1 MSEYKLQP
9 ILAYKSLKHIINK
22 NPKKIIFVSQVVKT
36 LSGPSLKW
44 CYNKLLQTQSGGK
57 IAYEREEINDYFCTL
72 KDRPV
77 GSVGE
82 ECIKMFPDQEFLLK
96 ISKRKHNDSWIEA
109 KHPYSWMA
117 RRYRD
122 THDTWH
128 VLTGYPPTG
137 LGEMC
142 ITMFSFAQTGS
153 LAWLALSLTTFLA
166 YPFRLMHVM
175 MLVEAY
181 RNGKAAKFLLA
192 EDYNKLFS
200 ENLEDA
206 RHRLNIKV
214 PRYYMNNFSI

>member
-9 ILAYKSLKHIINK
+9 ILAYRSLKHIINK

-57 IAYEREEINDYFCTL
+57 IAYDREEISDYFCTL
-72 KDRPV
+72 KDRPA

-82 ECIKMFPDQEFLLK
+82 ECIKLFPDQEFLLK
-96 ISKRKHNDSWIEA
+96 ISKRKSNDDWIEA

-128 VLTGYPPTG
+128 VLTGYPPSG

-142 ITMFSFAQTGS
+142 LTMFSFAQTRS
-153 LAWLALSLTTFLA
+153 LAWLTLSLTTFAA
-166 YPFRLMHVM
+166 YSFRWQHIK
-175 MLVEAY
+175 MLIEAY
-181 RNGKAAKFLLA
+181 CNGKNAAFLLG
-192 EDYNKLFS
+192 ENYDELFS
-200 ENLEDA
+200 ENLEEA
-206 RHRLNIKV
+206 RQRLNIKT
-214 PRYYMNNFSI
+214 PRYYVNYFPI